1 MGINKKDFKG
11 IKKEFIF
18 VFHNISKVMN
28 LRTWNRIYHIV
39 LTLVS
44 VLFYLVNGSNV
55 SANIDASILM
65 IPIFDIYQ

>member
-11 IKKEFIF
+11 TKKEF